1 MIINSVQYY
10 YKKITRSNIS
20 KTKVKKFYLPI
31 IQHINDNKF
40 NKFLIAGP
48 QGIGKTTILKI
59 IKKVFKKEFKK
70 EILSLSLDDFYYD
83 PIKRNNLSK
92 KIHPL
97 LNTRGVPGTHD
108 VNYLQSVV
116 NKFTKSKYPIEI
128 PIFDKLNDKKERKK
142 IIIKKKCDILILE
155 GWCVGCPPLNQKY
168 LIKDINLLEKKMDT
182 NKIWRYYYNNQLKL
196 NYKKLF
202 SQFDSIIYFKNSSF
216 SHVLKWRLKQENR
229 LRKIIGNN
237 KFVGMSKDDIKIF
250 IQYYEKITKWMMKV
264 MPKKA
269 NLTIF
274 VDINQKIKKLIF

>member
-1 MIINSVQYY
+1 
-10 YKKITRSNIS
+10 
-20 KTKVKKFYLPI
+20 
-31 IQHINDNKF
+31 
-40 NKFLIAGP
+40 
-48 QGIGKTTILKI
+48 
-59 IKKVFKKEFKK
+59 
-70 EILSLSLDDFYYD
+70 
-83 PIKRNNLSK
+83 
-92 KIHPL
+92 
-97 LNTRGVPGTHD
+97 
-108 VNYLQSVV
+108 
-116 NKFTKSKYPIEI
+116 
-128 PIFDKLNDKKERKK
+128 
-142 IIIKKKCDILILE
+142 
-155 GWCVGCPPLNQKY
+155 
-168 LIKDINLLEKKMDT
+168 MDT

-274 VDINQKIKKLIF
+274 VDINQKIRKLIF

>member
-20 KTKVKKFYLPI
+20 KTKVKEFYLPI

-48 QGIGKTTILKI
+48 QGVGKTTILKI

-70 EILSLSLDDFYYD
+70 EILSLCLDDFYYD

-97 LNTRGVPGTHD
+97 LNIRGVPGTHD
-108 VNYLQSVV
+108 INYLESVV

-168 LIKDINLLEKKMDT
+168 LIKDINLLEKK
-182 NKIWRYYYNNQLKL
+182 NGY
-196 NYKKLF
+196 
-202 SQFDSIIYFKNSSF
+202 
-216 SHVLKWRLKQENR
+216 
-229 LRKIIGNN
+229 
-237 KFVGMSKDDIKIF
+237 
-250 IQYYEKITKWMMKV
+250 
-264 MPKKA
+264 
-269 NLTIF
+269 
-274 VDINQKIKKLIF
+274 